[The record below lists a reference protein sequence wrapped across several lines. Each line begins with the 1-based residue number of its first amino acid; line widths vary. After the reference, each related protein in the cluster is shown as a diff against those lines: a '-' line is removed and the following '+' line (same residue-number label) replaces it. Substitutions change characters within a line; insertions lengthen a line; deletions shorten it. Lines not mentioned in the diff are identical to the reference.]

1 MQRDQQHRLGA
12 GQETQKQG
20 GAWEIQV
27 IIINSQFESATA
39 PIFIIQTRQVQ
50 LSYNICQLIIK
61 KGNIYI
67 DKLMKYIFPLTRYRA
82 EKKWREYI

>member
-1 MQRDQQHRLGA
+1 MINNTASVLASRPRSKVAHGRSN
-12 GQETQKQG
+12 
-20 GAWEIQV
+20 I

-67 DKLMKYIFPLTRYRA
+67 DQLMKYIFPLTRYRA